1 MILTK
6 KSFFHLKFQE
16 YVKKMLNFNYKI
28 LILFVFL
35 TYELSAKESFM
46 YTCKYKSTEYSDH
59 IEYGNESHFLDEYSK
74 VIGWIKVSESDAKIS
89 GIGWS
94 QAMKFSS
101 LNIDDNFI
109 NITFQS
115 KFGGEVLKES
125 KLRLDRESGELL
137 EYFFKYPENVSNK
150 YNIYIC
156 KL

>member
-1 MILTK
+1 
-6 KSFFHLKFQE
+6 
-16 YVKKMLNFNYKI
+16 MLNFNYKI

-89 GIGWS
+89 GIVWS